1 MSAFNNLIET
11 KRTLRECQLLRVM
24 KHANIIEILS
34 LMSPVSYDTFDDVY
48 VVSELMSSDL
58 HQIIVS
64 EQRLSDEHIQYFLYQ
79 LLRGLKYLHSAHVI
93 HRDLKPSNL
102 LVNANCDLK
111 IADFGL
117 ARCATAAATD
127 ASPHAT
133 PDTFLTEY
141 VATRWYRAP
150 EIMLSWSEYSQS
162 IDVWSVGCIFGEL
175 LGRRPMFPGTDY
187 MDQLH
192 LILNFVG
199 SPSVDDSA
207 HIQNVNARHY
217 IRNLPPRPGKSVREL
232 FPLASDAACDLL
244 TRMLTFSPAKR
255 ITVEQALAH
264 PYLAVLHDPSDEPVA
279 DAPLHQALFDE
290 STTPNKEHYKQM
302 LWREVLH
309 FHPHLAQQTPPHL
322 QQQQQGGG
330 EQPSAMHASQQ
341 SAAAGMD
348 TAA

>member
-1 MSAFNNLIET
+1 MSD
-11 KRTLRECQLLRVM
+11 Q
-24 KHANIIEILS
+24 
-34 LMSPVSYDTFDDVY
+34 P
-48 VVSELMSSDL
+48 
-58 HQIIVS
+58 
-64 EQRLSDEHIQYFLYQ
+64 LSDEHIQYFLYQ
-79 LLRGLKYLHSAHVI
+79 ILRGLKYLHSAHVI

-117 ARCATAAATD
+117 ARCATQHTPADTSFGQQQQQHD
-127 ASPHAT
+127 NNNNNNNP

-187 MDQLH
+187 MNQLH
-192 LILNFVG
+192 LILDFVG
-199 SPSVDDSA
+199 SPSIDDSA
-207 HIQNVNARHY
+207 HIQNVNARQY
-217 IRNLPPRPGKSVREL
+217 IRSLPPRPGESPSAEL
-232 FPLASDAACDLL
+232 FPHASDAACDLL
-244 TRMLTFSPAKR
+244 SRMLTFAPAR
-255 ITVEQALAH
+255 RVTVEEALAH

-279 DAPLHQALFDE
+279 DAPLHAALFDE

-302 LWREVLH
+302 LWREVLALPSRTSH
-309 FHPHLAQQTPPHL
+309 SRPQTSNTCTQRAAPP
-322 QQQQQGGG
+322 
-330 EQPSAMHASQQ
+330 
-341 SAAAGMD
+341 AGMD